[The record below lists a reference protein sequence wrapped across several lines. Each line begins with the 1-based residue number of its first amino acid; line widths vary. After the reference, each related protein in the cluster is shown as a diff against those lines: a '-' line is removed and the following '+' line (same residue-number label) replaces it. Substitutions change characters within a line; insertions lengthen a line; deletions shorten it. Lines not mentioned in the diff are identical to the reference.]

1 MGNRPKDI
9 QNEIAYFYAVVK
21 NMDLNDSIKQS
32 KIRSHEISLDET
44 IYDRFSNLDLN
55 DMDKQLSDTDLF
67 SWIELIENEKLHK
80 AIKSLNIEDQI
91 LISYVIKENRSWQE
105 LAVTYGISR
114 TNIKNRFN
122 KILRI
127 LKILLSKN

>member
-80 AIKSLNIEDQI
+80 AIKGLNIEDQI

-105 LAVTYGISR
+105 LAVTYGISQ

>member
-44 IYDRFSNLDLN
+44 
-55 DMDKQLSDTDLF
+55 
-67 SWIELIENEKLHK
+67 
-80 AIKSLNIEDQI
+80 KS
-91 LISYVIKENRSWQE
+91 IKEN
-105 LAVTYGISR
+105 A
-114 TNIKNRFN
+114 N
-122 KILRI
+122 KFYKLYN
-127 LKILLSKN
+127 KSKNSSLKLHELEEKTLKDIRINLKK